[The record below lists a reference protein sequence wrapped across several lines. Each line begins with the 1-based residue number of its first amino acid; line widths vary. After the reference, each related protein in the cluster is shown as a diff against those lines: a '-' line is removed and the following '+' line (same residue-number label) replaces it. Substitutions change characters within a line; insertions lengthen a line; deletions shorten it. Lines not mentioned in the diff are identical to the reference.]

1 MLFEHSPPVNHNSWE
16 YDVAIVGGGPAGSA
30 AATALSRAGKSVLIL
45 ERDRFPRFHVGESLL
60 PMSNVL
66 FRELGLE
73 SVIEAGNYQ
82 EKHGASFIS
91 ECGEKRYRIDFSF
104 SDEVEEPVA
113 RHVTRSEFDER
124 LLRNAEKCGAQVVE
138 GARAKEFQSDENGVR
153 VEYVDADGEAVEV
166 KCGFLLDA
174 SGRYGFLSRR
184 MGLRVPDQELKMV
197 ALFAQFDGVTREQGV
212 TRGDIR
218 IVTREDLGWW
228 WIIPLSD
235 NRTSVGLVLPKGADA
250 RRKGESA
257 EETLLRCATESPVMR
272 EILGAAELVGE
283 ARVEADFSYGTR
295 SYGGERFLLL
305 GDAGSFLDPVFS
317 TGVELALQ
325 SGLEAAREVTE
336 ALEQERKL
344 NRRSLKRFE
353 GLQRRR
359 YAFYRRFVTNFY
371 KPFFRDMLFG
381 AAEWPR
387 ITRAMVVALAGYD
400 RPKLRTR
407 LLLWWVFFTVGL
419 RARQSRGSA
428 LTSAGTADR
437 MGSPVPD
444 GTH

>member
-1 MLFEHSPPVNHNSWE
+1 VNHNSWD

-30 AATALSRAGKSVLIL
+30 AATALARAGKSVLIL

-60 PMSNVL
+60 PMSSNL

-73 SVIEAGNYQ
+73 SVIEEGNYQ
-82 EKHGASFIS
+82 EKRGASFIS

-104 SDEVEEPVA
+104 SDEVEHPVA

-124 LLRNAEKCGAQVVE
+124 LLRNAESCGATVLE
-138 GARAKEFQSDENGVR
+138 GVRAAEFRNDEDGVR
-153 VEYVDADGEAVEV
+153 VQYDDTDGSRKEV
-166 KCGFLLDA
+166 KSGFLLDA
-174 SGRYGFLSRR
+174 SGRFGFLARR
-184 MGLRVPDQELKMV
+184 MGLRIPDQELRMV
-197 ALFAQFDGVTREQGV
+197 ALFAHFDGVSRESGV
-212 TRGDIR
+212 TAGDIR

-228 WIIPLSD
+228 WVIPLSND
-235 NRTSVGLVLPKGADA
+235 RTSVGLVFPTDKDP
-250 RRKGESA
+250 RRKGESDR
-257 EETLLRCATESPVMR
+257 ETLVRCANESSVMR
-272 EILGAAELVGE
+272 EILGRAECAGE
-283 ARVEADFSYGTR
+283 AHVEADFSYGTR
-295 SYGGERFLLL
+295 AYGGEHFLLL

-325 SGLEAAREVTE
+325 SGLEGAREVIG
-336 ALEQERKL
+336 ALDEQRSL
-344 NRRSLKRFE
+344 SGRRLKRFE
-353 GLQRRR
+353 KLQRRR

-371 KPFFRDMLFG
+371 KPFFRDMLYG

-400 RPKLRTR
+400 RPRLRTR

-419 RARQSRGSA
+419 RARQSRESA
-428 LTSAGTADR
+428 PTSAVTADR
-437 MGSPVPD
+437 VAAPVPD